1 VSGPI
6 HLKGKIMFHLLLKLL
21 LAGAV
26 MVCVCLAL
34 LHAFPV
40 VFIALAI
47 IGLVRLY
54 QILRGPKY
62 PPGPWR

>member
-1 VSGPI
+1 
-6 HLKGKIMFHLLLKLL
+6 MFHLLLKLL
-21 LAGAV
+21 LAGSV

-34 LHAFPV
+34 IHAFPV

-47 IGLVRLY
+47 IGLFKLY
-54 QILRGPKY
+54 QFLRGPKY